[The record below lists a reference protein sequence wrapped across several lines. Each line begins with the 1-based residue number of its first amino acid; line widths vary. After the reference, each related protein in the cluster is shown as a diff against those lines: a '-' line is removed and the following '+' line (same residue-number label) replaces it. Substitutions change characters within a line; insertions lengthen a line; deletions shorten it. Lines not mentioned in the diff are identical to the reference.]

1 MISLVS
7 GSTGPKYLAF
17 CWLRKRVHMNDAYD
31 YGCLSYHNYRNA
43 DGKEGLFC
51 FVVEEIYSEK
61 AAE

>member
-1 MISLVS
+1 
-7 GSTGPKYLAF
+7 
-17 CWLRKRVHMNDAYD
+17 MNDAYD

-43 DGKEGLFC
+43 NGKEGLFC